1 MRILLLNLS
10 AESLLEAN
18 NALAGQ
24 GYEVSTEIGLNIDQ
38 VLALNPEVLV
48 TEAPCADLSCA
59 GLISALKARPDLRPL
74 KIVTIVPG
82 GATDR
87 AHLLDLGAD
96 DAVSLP
102 FDGTE

>member
-1 MRILLLNLS
+1 MRILLLNLT

-24 GYEVSTEIGLNIDQ
+24 GYEVSTEIGLTIDQ
-38 VLALNPEVLV
+38 VLALTPEVLV
-48 TEAPCADLSCA
+48 TEALATDLDCA
-59 GLISALKARPDLRPL
+59 GLISALKARPDVRPL
-74 KIVTIVPG
+74 KIVMIVPG

-87 AHLLDLGAD
+87 AHALNLGAD

-102 FDGTE
+102 FDG